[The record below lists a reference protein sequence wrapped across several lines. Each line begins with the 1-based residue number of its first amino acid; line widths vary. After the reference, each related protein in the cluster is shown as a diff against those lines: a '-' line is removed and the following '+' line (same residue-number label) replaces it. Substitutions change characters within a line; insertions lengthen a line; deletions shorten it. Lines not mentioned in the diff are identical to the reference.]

1 MANRLTKTSKAVFTP
16 GVTFVPGVPARC
28 YTSTYNT
35 VVYTELGKVFN
46 PTYKNG
52 KLVLTPA
59 QTALA
64 KNANLIQGFTSV
76 GGKSDSVLTG
86 EGSFYTASY
95 VIFYAVRSI
104 PTQQTV
110 CSPAVAEVPGKLS
123 SYVVDNQ
130 RGWTS
135 GARSAVLLPGDM
147 VAQFRLPPTPTG
159 IVCGLAGGT
168 KTTDIGAVEH
178 GVYASV
184 GQYQIIESGV
194 VVANSPVPPDSAPL
208 VRISRNGSKVTY
220 EIDDWSY
227 QSDKPSSGGKCLQAC
242 MYVAGDYVDS
252 PSLAKVVSL
261 SGDGYAGARATAS
274 TNTFDVY
281 SLRGTA
287 RAGVV
292 GQDRGIAQGLVSLRL
307 SVLGANTAYSQ
318 GKVELPPVG
327 VVAYGGFPVVNV
339 GGGQVSL
346 PFYTQGDSK
355 TGGIGGGGVS
365 LPLLLRGSQGVYGEG
380 RVRLPPLL
388 INAVGVPPSLTTD
401 TATGLAVIDGYFF
414 QPTVF
419 FVLNESMTIGS
430 SVELVFVFQEDLAEF
445 LALGDTADAT
455 FIIDMLI
462 KSGLGIGDDLSQ
474 VNRDLVQYVTNA
486 ATGGV
491 TRYDNFGFR
500 SFVQVGQRSFG
511 LRADGLYELTGESD
525 NGELISA
532 IVDFVAED
540 FDTAMKKRVD
550 NLYVGLATDG
560 QIFVRLR
567 DDDGREVTYRAAQ
580 YKSTYKVKTGKGL
593 ASRFWNMRLEI
604 VGATY
609 GEVDNVEWYVGATG
623 RRLGR

>member
-1 MANRLTKTSKAVFTP
+1 MANRLTKTSKSVFTP

-35 VVYTELGKVFN
+35 NIYTQLGTVYN

-52 KLVLTPA
+52 KLVLTDA
-59 QTALA
+59 QSAQV
-64 KNANLIQGFTSV
+64 KNANLIQAFTSV
-76 GGKSDSVLTG
+76 GGQSDGVLTG
-86 EGSFYTASY
+86 DGSFYAASY

-104 PTQQTV
+104 PTQQTT
-110 CSPAVAEVPGKLS
+110 CTPAVAKVAGKAS
-123 SYVVDNQ
+123 TYVVDSQ

-135 GARSAVLLPGDM
+135 GARSAALLPADM
-147 VAQFRLPPTPTG
+147 VAQFTLPATPTG
-159 IVCGLAGGT
+159 IVCGLASGAS
-168 KTTDIGAVEH
+168 TTDIGAVEH

-194 VVANSPVPPDSAPL
+194 VVAISSVPPDGSPT

-220 EIDDWSY
+220 EIGDWSY
-227 QSDKPSSGGKCLQAC
+227 QSDKPSSGAKCLQAC
-242 MYVAGDYVDS
+242 LYVAGDYVDS
-252 PSLAKVVSL
+252 PSLSKVVSL
-261 SGDGYAGARATAS
+261 SGDGYAGTRGAAS
-274 TNTFDVY
+274 TNAFEVY
-281 SLRGTA
+281 PIRGSA

-292 GQDRGIAQGLVSLRL
+292 GQDRGMATGGVQLRL
-307 SVLGANTAYSQ
+307 NVLGSSGAYSQ
-318 GKVELPPVG
+318 AKVDLPALAAVG
-327 VVAYGGFPVVNV
+327 YGGFPTVNA

-365 LPLLLRGSQGVYGEG
+365 VPLLVRGSQAVYGEG

-388 INAVGVPPSLTTD
+388 VNAIGVPPSLTTD
-401 TATGLAVIDGYFF
+401 TATGLAIIDGYFF

-419 FVLNESMTIGS
+419 FVLNETMAIGS
-430 SVELVFVFQEDLAEF
+430 SIELVFVFQEDLAEF

-462 KSGLGIGDDLSQ
+462 KSGLGVGDDLSQ
-474 VNRDLVQYVTNA
+474 VSRDLVQYVTNA

-511 LRADGLYELTGESD
+511 VRADGLYELTGESD
-525 NGELISA
+525 NGELINA

-540 FDTAMKKRVD
+540 FGTAMKKRVD

-560 QIFVRLR
+560 QIFVRMR
-567 DDDGREVTYRAAQ
+567 DDDGREVVYRAAQ
-580 YKSTYKVKTGKGL
+580 YKSTYKIKTGKGL

-609 GEVDNVEWYVGATG
+609 GEIDNVEWYVGATG

>member
-35 VVYTELGKVFN
+35 DIYTELGKVYN

-52 KLVLTPA
+52 KLVLTAA
-59 QTALA
+59 QTAQV
-64 KNANLIQGFTSV
+64 KNANFIQAFTSV
-76 GGKSDSVLTG
+76 GGQSDGVLTG
-86 EGSFYTASY
+86 DGSFYTADY

-110 CSPAVAEVPGKLS
+110 CTPAVAQVPGKAS
-123 SYVVDNQ
+123 AYVVDTQ

-147 VAQFRLPPTPTG
+147 VAEFTLPGTPTG
-159 IVCGLAGGT
+159 IVCGLASGA
-168 KTTDIGAVEH
+168 KATDIGAVEH

-194 VVANSPVPPDSAPL
+194 VVAASPVPPDGSPR

-220 EIDDWSY
+220 EIGDWSY
-227 QSDKPSSGGKCLQAC
+227 QSDKPSNGAKRLQAC
-242 MYVAGDYVDS
+242 LYVAGDYVDS
-252 PSLAKVVSL
+252 PTLAKVVSL
-261 SGDGYAGARATAS
+261 SGDGYAGARGTAS
-274 TNTFDVY
+274 TNTFEVY
-281 SLRGTA
+281 SLRGVA

-292 GQDRGIAQGLVSLRL
+292 GQDRGYASGKVQLRL
-307 SVLGANTAYSQ
+307 NVLGANRAYSQ
-318 GKVELPPVG
+318 GKAVLPPAQVMG
-327 VVAYGGFPVVNV
+327 YGGFPTVNI
-339 GGGQVSL
+339 GGGQVTL

-355 TGGIGGGGVS
+355 TGGIGGGNVS
-365 LPLLLRGSQGVYGEG
+365 VPLRLRGSQGAYGEG
-380 RVRLPPLL
+380 RVRIAPLL
-388 INAVGVPPSLTTD
+388 VNAIGVPPSLTTD
-401 TATGLAVIDGYFF
+401 TATGLAIVDGYFF

-419 FVLNESMTIGS
+419 FVLNETMGIGS
-430 SVELVFVFQEDLAEF
+430 SIQLVFVFQEDLAEF

-525 NGELISA
+525 NGELINA

-540 FDTAMKKRVD
+540 FGTAMKKRVD

-560 QIFVRLR
+560 QIFVRMR

-609 GEVDNVEWYVGATG
+609 GEIDNVEWYVGATG